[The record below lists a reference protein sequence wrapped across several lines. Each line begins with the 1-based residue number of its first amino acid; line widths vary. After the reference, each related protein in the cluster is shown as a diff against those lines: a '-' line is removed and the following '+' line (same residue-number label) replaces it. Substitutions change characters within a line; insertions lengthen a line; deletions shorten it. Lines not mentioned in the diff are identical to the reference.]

1 MRRKYE
7 EPEFDLF
14 AFSFE
19 SILGDDPNEEPI
31 MGGSEPEG
39 QNAGTG
45 WD

>member
-19 SILGDDPNEEPI
+19 SILGDDTGEEPT
-31 MGGSEPEG
+31 MAGSEPEG
-39 QNAGTG
+39 QNAVTG

>member
-19 SILGDDPNEEPI
+19 SILGEDPDEEPI
-31 MGGSEPEG
+31 MAGSDPEG
-39 QNAGTG
+39 NGAGTG